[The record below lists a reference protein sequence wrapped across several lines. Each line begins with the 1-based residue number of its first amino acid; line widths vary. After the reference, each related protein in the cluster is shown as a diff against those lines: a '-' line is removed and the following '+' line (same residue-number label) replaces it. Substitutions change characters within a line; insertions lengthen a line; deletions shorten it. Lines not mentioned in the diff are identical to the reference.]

1 MTPAPSTAPEP
12 IVVPFEWEDASI
24 GRVALDCRFTVKG
37 MRHVVDGHLN
47 SLSEPWDRLMPR
59 ELIDRLILLSHG
71 GDLWIP
77 SPEDFCAFVDRIAA
91 AMRECCRRPML
102 CLCSERVLAT
112 RNNGG
117 MRLERQSVAVATV
130 VFVLR
135 SGASVFVKVDQEPS
149 ADCLRVSG
157 RLASC
162 YFPRGRAWESPR
174 RAHAAIAWR
183 FVSQWAEHSDR
194 CGNRKLPAV
203 EERFLSNRGDKM
215 MERRGIRFVTP
226 NTWGFGPSADNVV
239 VFQGVPSWK
248 A

>member
-1 MTPAPSTAPEP
+1 VTPAPSTAPEP

-24 GRVALDCRFTVKG
+24 GRVTLECRFTVEG
-37 MRHVVDGHLN
+37 MRHIVDGHFN

-59 ELIDRLILLSHG
+59 ELIDRLVLRSHDG
-71 GDLWIP
+71 ALWIP
-77 SPEDFCAFVDRIAA
+77 SLEDFHAFVDRIAA
-91 AMRECCRRPML
+91 AMSECCRRPML

-112 RNNGG
+112 RDNGG
-117 MRLERQSVAVATV
+117 MRPARHSVAVATV

-149 ADCLRVSG
+149 GDCLQLSG

-183 FVSQWAEHSDR
+183 IVSQWAEHSDR

-203 EERFLSNRGDKM
+203 EERFFSDRGDKL
-215 MERRGIRFVTP
+215 MERRGIRFFSP
-226 NTWGFGPSADNVV
+226 ATWGFRPSADSVL

-248 A
+248 T